1 MNRLQK
7 RPTLD
12 AEVHAVSARPNPKRA
27 LRAAWLA
34 VVLSAAAVLT
44 ACATLEEIAALRNV
58 DFALTGATGGT
69 LAGVPIQSM
78 RSYRELSAVDVARVA
93 AAIARRELPVE
104 TELLVTA
111 SNPAG
116 NVAARLVRLDWTLFL
131 DDQETVS
138 GVLDREFVLA
148 AGASQNVPVRVS
160 LDLLDFFDRQ
170 LEQVVDLALALAG
183 RGEPQRVRLEA
194 TPSIETPIGP
204 IRYPSPIP
212 IEYEVG
218 AVER

>member
-1 MNRLQK
+1 MNCLLN
-7 RPTLD
+7 PT
-12 AEVHAVSARPNPKRA
+12 RA
-27 LRAAWLA
+27 LRGARLA
-34 VVLSAAAVLT
+34 ILSFAAAAIT
-44 ACATLEEIAALRNV
+44 ACAALEEIAALRNV
-58 DFALTGATGGT
+58 DFALAGATGGT
-69 LAGVPIQSM
+69 LAGVPLQSM
-78 RSYRELSAVDVARVA
+78 RSYRDLGAVDVARVA
-93 AAIARRELPVE
+93 AAIARREVPVE
-104 TELLVTA
+104 TELLVRA

-116 NVAARLVRLDWTLFL
+116 NATARLVRLDWTLFL

-138 GVLDREFVLA
+138 GVLDRQYVLA
-148 AGASQNVPVRVS
+148 PGASQNIPVRVN

-194 TPSIETPIGP
+194 IPSIETPLGP

-218 AVER
+218 AVRQ

>member
-1 MNRLQK
+1 MKAHSNW
-7 RPTLD
+7 
-12 AEVHAVSARPNPKRA
+12 KRA

-34 VVLSAAAVLT
+34 IVLPAAAALT
-44 ACATLEEIAALRNV
+44 ACAALEEIAALRNV
-58 DFALTGATGGT
+58 EFALAGATGGT
-69 LAGVPIQSM
+69 LAGVPIQSVS
-78 RSYRELSAVDVARVA
+78 SYRDLSTVDVTRVA
-93 AAIARRELPVE
+93 AAITRRELPVE
-104 TELLVTA
+104 TELLVRA

-116 NVAARLVRLDWTLFL
+116 NAAARLVKLDWTLFL

-148 AGASQNVPVRVS
+148 PGASQNVPVRVS

-183 RGEPQRVRLEA
+183 RGEPQRIRLEA
-194 TPSIETPIGP
+194 VPTIETPIGP
-204 IRYPSPIP
+204 IRYPSAIP

-218 AVER
+218 AVAR

>member
-1 MNRLQK
+1 
-7 RPTLD
+7 
-12 AEVHAVSARPNPKRA
+12 VHDVSAHPNPKRA

-34 VVLSAAAVLT
+34 VMLSAGMIT
-44 ACATLEEIAALRNV
+44 ACATFEEIAALRNV
-58 DFALTGATGGT
+58 DFALAGARGGT

-78 RSYRELSAVDVARVA
+78 RSYRDLGAVNLTRVA

-111 SNPAG
+111 TNPAG

-138 GVLDREFVLA
+138 GNLDQEFVLA
-148 AGASQNVPVRVS
+148 PGASQDIPVRVS

-170 LEQVVDLALALAG
+170 LEQVVYLALALAG

-218 AVER
+218 AVGR